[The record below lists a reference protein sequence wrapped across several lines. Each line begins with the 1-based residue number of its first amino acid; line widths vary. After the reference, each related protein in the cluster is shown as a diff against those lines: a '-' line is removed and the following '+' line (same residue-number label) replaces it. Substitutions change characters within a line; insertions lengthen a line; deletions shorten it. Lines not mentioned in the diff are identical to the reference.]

1 MAIDK
6 AKLVVTLPD
15 GFVQKGE
22 TEVVGDNKLKVVV
35 TAPDKD
41 VTNARVAVKYNEKY
55 DASVILSVVKPATLT
70 EAKATTPAA
79 LFGSKY
85 TVVLKF
91 DKKPELDKISY
102 EVPSDLVVEK
112 KVVVSETEI
121 RYIFKVPNRNQDG
134 VVLKFSYNGGE
145 AKEITTNIK
154 AYPNRFL
161 AAATNKGLYTVGET
175 AEVELTY
182 LNNAVYPADAPEF
195 DFKKAAG
202 VKVIGEPVVKL
213 NKAVYKLEL
222 SEAGEK
228 TVFITCYK
236 GNKENQSAKMVKFN
250 VK

>member
-102 EVPSDLVVEK
+102 EVPRDLVVEER
-112 KVVVSETEI
+112 VIVSETEI
-121 RYIFKVPNRNQDG
+121 RYIFKVPNRNEDG

-145 AKEITTNIK
+145 AKEIVTNIK

-161 AAATNKGLYTVGET
+161 SLVSNKGLYVVGEVVEIELT
-175 AEVELTY
+175 FLNDVVLPTDAAEVDV
-182 LNNAVYPADAPEF
+182 A
-195 DFKKAAG
+195 KAAG
-202 VKVIGEPVVKL
+202 AEVVGEPVAKKNKL
-213 NKAVYKLEL
+213 VYKYKF

-228 TVFITCYK
+228 TVIFTCYK
-236 GNKENQSAKMVKFN
+236 GNKENQAARMVKFN

>member
-22 TEVVGDNKLKVVV
+22 TEVIGEDKLKVVV

-41 VTNARVAVKYNEKY
+41 VTNARIAVKYDDKY
-55 DASVILSVVKPATLT
+55 DASVIMSVKKPAALT
-70 EAKATTPAA
+70 DAKAGTQNA
-79 LFGSKY
+79 LFGSAY
-85 TVVLKF
+85 VVILTF

-112 KVVVSETEI
+112 RVVVSDTEI
-121 RYIFKVPNRNQDG
+121 RYIFRVPNRNEDG
-134 VVLKFSYNGGE
+134 ITLRFSYNGGE

-161 AAATNKGLYTVGET
+161 SLVSNKGLYSVGEVAEIELT
-175 AEVELTY
+175 FLNDVVLPADVAEVDV
-182 LNNAVYPADAPEF
+182 A
-195 DFKKAAG
+195 KAAG
-202 VKVIGEPVVKL
+202 AEAVGEPVAKKNKL
-213 NKAVYKLEL
+213 VYKYKF

-228 TVFITCYK
+228 TVIFTCYK
-236 GNKENQSAKMVKFN
+236 GNKENQAARMVKFN